1 MVEARLYSLDEATE
15 PKTVELDE
23 MIFDAKVNSDLL
35 YRAVRTQLLGRR
47 QGTSSTK
54 TRGEARGGGRKP
66 WRQKGTGRARAGS
79 RRSPLWVGG
88 GITFG
93 PKPRSY
99 DVKLP
104 KKMRRG
110 ALISALSDRAGD
122 GKVTLLGEIAFKKP
136 TTKGAISL
144 LNRLGISPTALVI
157 VSASEYNRAV
167 RKSFSNLVGIK
178 CLPAGGLN
186 VYDILR
192 HDELM
197 LTLSALKEVRERFRD
212 G

>member
-1 MVEARLYSLDEATE
+1 MVEARLYNLDEATE
-15 PKTVELDE
+15 PKTVALDAT
-23 MIFDAKVNSDLL
+23 IFDAKVNSDLL
-35 YRAVRTQLLGRR
+35 YRAVRTQLLSRR

-54 TRGEARGGGRKP
+54 TRGEVRGGGRKP

-99 DVKLP
+99 KVKLP

-122 GKVTLLGEIAFKKP
+122 GKVTLLGEIAFTEP
-136 TTKGAISL
+136 TTKGAVSL
-144 LNRLGISPTALVI
+144 LNRLGISSTALVI

-178 CLPAGGLN
+178 CLAAGGLN

-197 LTLSALKEVRERFRD
+197 LTLSGLKEVKERFRD